1 MKLVIRPDVW
11 IEGSWIAFI
20 VIWLATAAAT
30 KRTTRMQSSG
40 SRLLQGGLAAA
51 GAILLLARSVSIGW
65 LGLELLPDTAA
76 LAYTGAA
83 LTFAGIAFAVW
94 ARFVIGR
101 NWSGT
106 VTIKQDHELIRGG
119 PYALVRHPI
128 YTGVLLAIVG
138 TALAVDEVRGLIAIV
153 LVTAGFWLKLRTEET
168 FMLQQFGDRYRRY
181 QQEVKALIPFVV

>member
-1 MKLVIRPDVW
+1 MIRPYDAIGYAWVTFFVIW
-11 IEGSWIAFI
+11 WIAA
-20 VIWLATAAAT
+20 VRT
-30 KRTTRMQSSG
+30 KRTARTQSVG

-51 GAILLLARSVSIGW
+51 GAVLLFAPRIGIRW

-94 ARFVIGR
+94 ARFAIGR

-106 VTIKQDHELIRGG
+106 VTIKQDHELIRRG

-128 YTGVLLAIVG
+128 YSGLLLAVVG
-138 TALAVDEVRGLIAIV
+138 TALAVNELRGLAALV
-153 LVTAGFWLKLRTEET
+153 LVTLAFCLKLRTEES
-168 FMLQQFGDRYRRY
+168 FMLQQFGDQYRGYRR
-181 QQEVKALIPFVV
+181 EVKALIPFVI

>member
-1 MKLVIRPDVW
+1 VIRPYDAIVDA
-11 IEGSWIAFI
+11 WIAFL
-20 VIWLATAAAT
+20 VIWLIAAPRT
-30 KRTTRMQSSG
+30 KRTARTQSG
-40 SRLLQGGLAAA
+40 ASRLLQGGLASV
-51 GAILLLARSVSIGW
+51 GAVLLFASDVSIS
-65 LGLELLPDTAA
+65 ELRLRIFPDSAA

-119 PYALVRHPI
+119 PYAWVRHPI
-128 YTGVLLAIVG
+128 YSGVLLAIVG
-138 TALAVDEVRGLIAIV
+138 TALAVDELRGLIAIV
-153 LVTAGFWLKLRTEET
+153 LVSVAFGLKSRTEET
-168 FMLQQFGDRYRRY
+168 FMLQQFGDQYRRY